1 MKIQQIKLEESKI
14 ENQGK
19 TEIFNDKMILFL
31 VIAIILIFIVNFL
44 KKLKR
49 QKRTEKKLKDK
60 VKTDWLEILAISKK
74 EGEIYKKMAII
85 EADKLLDNTLK
96 RMGTPGSTMAQ
107 RLKYITQKYPKL
119 KTVWEAHKIRNLI
132 SHESNFELYKKT
144 SAKCMYLYEDAFK
157 VLGIL

>member
-1 MKIQQIKLEESKI
+1 MKINQVKLVEPRV
-14 ENQGK
+14 EN
-19 TEIFNDKMILFL
+19 TETTKIFNDKIILFL

-44 KKLKR
+44 KKFKR

-60 VKTDWLEILAISKK
+60 VKTDWLEILDISKK

-119 KTVWEAHKIRNLI
+119 KPVWEAHKIRNLI
-132 SHESNFELYKKT
+132 SHESNFELYKRT
-144 SAKCMYLYEDAFK
+144 SSKCMYLYENAFK

>member
-1 MKIQQIKLEESKI
+1 MKIQQVKLEEPKI
-14 ENQGK
+14 ENQEK
-19 TEIFNDKMILFL
+19 TEIFNDKIIIFL
-31 VIAIILIFIVNFL
+31 IIAVILIFIVNFL

-60 VKTDWLEILAISKK
+60 VKSDWLEILEISKK

-85 EADKLLDNTLK
+85 EADKLLDNTLQ

>member
-1 MKIQQIKLEESKI
+1 MKIQQVKLEEPKV
-14 ENQGK
+14 EDQEK
-19 TEIFNDKMILFL
+19 TEIFNDKIILFL
-31 VIAIILIFIVNFL
+31 VIAVILIFIVNFL

-49 QKRTEKKLKDK
+49 KKRTEKKLKDK
-60 VKTDWLEILAISKK
+60 VKTDWMEILEISKK

-144 SAKCMYLYEDAFK
+144 SSKCMYLYEDAFK

>member
-1 MKIQQIKLEESKI
+1 MKIQQVKLEEPRL
-14 ENQGK
+14 ENQEV
-19 TEIFNDKMILFL
+19 TQIFNDKIILFL

-49 QKRTEKKLKDK
+49 KQRTEKKLKDK
-60 VKTDWLEILAISKK
+60 VKTDWLEILDISKK
-74 EGEIYKKMAII
+74 EGDIYKKMAII

-119 KTVWEAHKIRNLI
+119 KPVWEAHKIRNLI
-132 SHESNFELYKKT
+132 SHESNFELYKRT
-144 SAKCMYLYEDAFK
+144 SSKCMYLYENAFK

>member
-1 MKIQQIKLEESKI
+1 MKIQQSTLEESRV
-14 ENQGK
+14 ENQEV
-19 TEIFNDKMILFL
+19 TRIFNDKVIIFL
-31 VIAIILIFIVNFL
+31 VIAIILIFIANFL

-60 VKTDWLEILAISKK
+60 VKTDWLEILEISRKD
-74 EGEIYKKMAII
+74 EDIYKKMAII

-96 RMGTPGSTMAQ
+96 RMGTPGSTMGQ

-119 KTVWEAHKIRNLI
+119 KPVWEAHKIRNLI

-144 SAKCMYLYEDAFK
+144 SSKCIYLYESAFK